1 MADAAQGCTE
11 QNAETEAQDAEPVQ
25 RYAKQAAPER
35 IGAPATE
42 ETKAPRQ
49 EAPTPQPETSGEEK
63 QLQERV
69 SQQQA
74 AERVRS
80 MTKAERKLFA
90 QFIPTKR
97 AMRQLVA
104 SAG

>member
-1 MADAAQGCTE
+1 M
-11 QNAETEAQDAEPVQ
+11 PVQ
-25 RYAKQAAPER
+25 RYAKQTAPER

-42 ETKAPRQ
+42 ETKASRQ

-97 AMRQLVA
+97 AMRHLVA
-104 SAG
+104 SMDEISLT